1 MIFKLLKFLSGFSYA
16 KIIFKE
22 IIIMKWI
29 STIKKI
35 GKKAVDSKDGM
46 VILFGEG
53 ANKELEDVSVI
64 QKFDESTPVSGF
76 VFKKGDTITVDG
88 QTYVANYV
96 GPMVESNMKALGHA
110 TLFFNRPVSK
120 APLANAVYFDPDVTQ
135 PMPNFKVDDDI
146 VYEHI

>member
-1 MIFKLLKFLSGFSYA
+1 
-16 KIIFKE
+16 
-22 IIIMKWI
+22 MKWI

-35 GKKAVDSKDGM
+35 GKKAVDNKDGM

-96 GPMVESNMKALGHA
+96 GPMVESNMKVLGHA

-120 APLANAVYFDPDVTQ
+120 APLANAVYFDPDVVQ

>member
-1 MIFKLLKFLSGFSYA
+1 
-16 KIIFKE
+16 
-22 IIIMKWI
+22 MKWI

-120 APLANAVYFDPDVTQ
+120 APLANAVYFDPDVAQ
-135 PMPNFKVDDDI
+135 PMPNFMVDDDI

>member
-1 MIFKLLKFLSGFSYA
+1 
-16 KIIFKE
+16 
-22 IIIMKWI
+22 MKWI

-35 GKKAVDSKDGM
+35 GKKAIDTRDSM

-53 ANKELEDVSVI
+53 ANHELEDVSVI
-64 QKFDESTPVSGF
+64 QKFDDQTPIKGF
-76 VFKKGDTITVDG
+76 VFKRGDTITIDG

-96 GPMVESNMKALGHA
+96 GPLVESNMKALGHA

-120 APLANAVYFDPDVTQ
+120 APLANAIYFDPDEAQ
-135 PMPNFKVDDDI
+135 ELPAFKVDDDI

>member
-1 MIFKLLKFLSGFSYA
+1 
-16 KIIFKE
+16 
-22 IIIMKWI
+22 MKWI

-120 APLANAVYFDPDVTQ
+120 APLANAVYFDPDVAQ
-135 PMPNFKVDDDI
+135 PMPNFKVDYDI

>member
-1 MIFKLLKFLSGFSYA
+1 
-16 KIIFKE
+16 
-22 IIIMKWI
+22 MKWNAN
-29 STIKKI
+29 IKRI

-46 VILFGEG
+46 VILFGVG

-64 QKFDESTPVSGF
+64 QQFNTDTPAKTF

-96 GPMVESNMKALGHA
+96 GPMVESNIKALGHA
-110 TLFFNRPVSK
+110 TLFFNRPVPK
-120 APLANAVYFDPDVTQ
+120 APLANAVYFDPDPDQ
-135 PMPNFKVDDDI
+135 AMPNFKLDDDI